1 MDNIWSI
8 FRPSGLLP
16 LPTVHTAVMFNS
28 AVNPFAYAPINQ
40 LLRGKNE
47 RNPLPYTAFD
57 GNDRT
62 SRQCS
67 GKQNFLWGQ
76 FP

>member
-28 AVNPFAYAPINQ
+28 GVSPFAYDLINQ
-40 LLRGKNE
+40 RLRGKKMKE
-47 RNPLPYTAFD
+47 ILC
-57 GNDRT
+57 RT
-62 SRQCS
+62 PRSMAMI
-67 GKQNFLWGQ
+67 
-76 FP
+76 

>member
-1 MDNIWSI
+1 MCMDNIWSI

-40 LLRGKNE
+40 LLREK
-47 RNPLPYTAFD
+47 
-57 GNDRT
+57 
-62 SRQCS
+62 
-67 GKQNFLWGQ
+67 K
-76 FP
+76 